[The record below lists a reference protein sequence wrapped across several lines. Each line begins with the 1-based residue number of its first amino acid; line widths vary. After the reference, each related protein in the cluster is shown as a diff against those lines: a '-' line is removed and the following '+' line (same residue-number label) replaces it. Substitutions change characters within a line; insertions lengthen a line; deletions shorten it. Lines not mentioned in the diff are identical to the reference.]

1 MTVVWNDQTWNR
13 DSVWMRTNGG
23 AALRA
28 GPRIAAA
35 CAVTLAITIG
45 AAWLPHTLMQ
55 SRDSRSEVAVFRG
68 APVEHLT
75 NLNVVDALVGIELH
89 ERLGHVEWSN
99 SVLSLELVVPSNAGR
114 PERWF
119 DDVERLIGLS
129 YQQLDNVKRLL
140 IRIVES
146 DGKKKRLLAAV
157 DVREGDAWLFS
168 DMGELRNSDPVHD
181 EIWRQRLRLS
191 FTSVWMDRFGK
202 PEGYSARSVRP
213 GSSDIA
219 K

>member
-1 MTVVWNDQTWNR
+1 M
-13 DSVWMRTNGG
+13 
-23 AALRA
+23 RA
-28 GPRIAAA
+28 GSRIAAA
-35 CAVTLAITIG
+35 CAVTLVITIG
-45 AAWLPHTLMQ
+45 AAWLPNALMKA
-55 SRDSRSEVAVFRG
+55 RDSRSEIAVFRG
-68 APVEHLT
+68 APVDHLT
-75 NLNVVDALVGIELH
+75 NMNIVDALVGVELH

-99 SVLSLELVVPSNAGR
+99 SVLSLELVVPSNGGR

-146 DGKKKRLLAAV
+146 NGKKNRLLAAV
-157 DVREGDAWLFS
+157 DVREGDAWLFG
-168 DMGELRNSDPVHD
+168 DMSELRHSDPVHD

-191 FTSVWMDRFGK
+191 FTSAWMDRFGK
-202 PEGYSARSVRP
+202 PEGYSARSVQP
-213 GSSDIA
+213 GSLDIA